1 MKAAKIERFDEKNKN
16 SILTRDHSFRVVLG
30 NNSTNTFS
38 NRKHLTK
45 FLAETNEF
53 LKTKLFELNKIYI
66 EVFTEYRKMWFY
78 FDNEQRE
85 IIAMRFD
92 EDLQFINKSFT
103 LIIDRSGWENGNWM
117 VFKHLGN
124 IITMFEGILREMI
137 DVQRTKSNYVEKRNL
152 EVVASRLEYL
162 KKTIEDWGK

>member
-78 FDNEQRE
+78 FDSKERA
-85 IIAMRFD
+85 IISLRFD
-92 EDLQFINKSFT
+92 EDITVINKKFD
-103 LIIDRSGWENGNWM
+103 LIIERGGWENGNSF
-117 VFKHLGN
+117 VFIHLNN
-124 IITMFEGILREMI
+124 IVKMFEKVLSDMI
-137 DVQRTKSNYVEKRNL
+137 EVQRVKSNYVEKRNL
-152 EVVASRLEYL
+152 EVIASRLGWIKQSIDGY
-162 KKTIEDWGK
+162 GK